1 MVGNANESLSTCDS
15 SRVADRPRNPFSLM
29 GDRQQVAIIAG
40 PAIEHVQP
48 REQPEL
54 ARTISQSVRDLQAAP
69 EGTLGLLAVA
79 LGEHESV
86 SERRLQLELP
96 PAAQVRVVEHRER
109 AAGPE

>member
-29 GDRQQVAIIAG
+29 GDRQQVAILAG

-48 REQPEL
+48 RQQPEL
-54 ARTISQSVRDLQAAP
+54 AGTISQSFRDLKAAP
-69 EGTLGLLAVA
+69 QSILRLVAVA

-96 PAAQVRVVEHRER
+96 R
-109 AAGPE
+109 AA